1 MAKKPACY
9 VPTLSTSWF
18 LWIHF
23 MIQLLIHLL
32 LHPHFTQTLD
42 WALGRQ
48 MPCLQGVY
56 WANMLWICVNS
67 VYVATSMKT
76 LHVLFICLVTVP
88 LCEWPRGTWA
98 LWTRFCLSGSLWGVP
113 TRAWIPRVVGDFPGE
128 WGMQVRASQRRRWGA
143 WKVLSCLMTLLWLWP
158 LASTLTHPNNFSS
171 LFSFWSEFARRN
183 HCNDFFSRDFQFEPD
198 LEGTKE
204 TLKYI
209 FKFYT
214 RVCFMY
220 GLP

>member
-1 MAKKPACY
+1 MMAKKPACY
-9 VPTLSTSWF
+9 VPTLSSSWF

-23 MIQLLIHLL
+23 MIQLLIHLW
-32 LHPHFTQTLD
+32 LHPHFTQMLD

-76 LHVLFICLVTVP
+76 LRVLFICLVTAP
-88 LCEWPRGTWA
+88 LWEWPRGTWA
-98 LWTRFCLSGSLWGVP
+98 LWGRFCLSGSLWGCPQGPGSQGWLGAFQVSGGC
-113 TRAWIPRVVGDFPGE
+113 RWELHRGGDGEPGRFCPG
-128 WGMQVRASQRRRWGA
+128 W
-143 WKVLSCLMTLLWLWP
+143 WP
-158 LASTLTHPNNFSS
+158 SS
-171 LFSFWSEFARRN
+171 GCDRSPLHLCILITFLPSSFWSEFARRQAVMVS
-183 HCNDFFSRDFQFEPD
+183 FSEISS
-198 LEGTKE
+198 LSL
-204 TLKYI
+204 TLRAQKTTLNYI